1 MFSDFIRFASENIRR
16 ELPQNLPLLLH
27 GGTPV
32 KHNPV
37 RDVFKK
43 DGFFIKIDHR
53 KFHTFAH
60 EFSIALA
67 LQKAG
72 LPVVEHLAYGRIGND
87 NFLISRELAGAV
99 SAEDFLDSDLC
110 KADFIESFTVLMQK
124 WQKAKFSHADPHFG
138 NLLYVPEKNLP
149 VLVDVHDIKRR
160 VFFGSQNKDII
171 RFIFNLR
178 GRIPYSIIFNLLAK
192 FQVRNPQLIF
202 ERMLSD
208 EIIRI
213 KAQWR
218 KRCRQLFNAYPK
230 FSVQIKEELIAA
242 KYRENFTSFPE
253 EPSPD
258 AAKIFAAS
266 FFLSLLQIP
275 HRRCIA
281 VNIKNS
287 TLRFE
292 NELSGTP
299 NAAECAILQ
308 SILTKC
314 GFDFTAG
321 SLREYHGLAAI
332 NDISAAADSPFFKY
346 ER

>member
-1 MFSDFIRFASENIRR
+1 MFSDFVRFASKDIRQ
-16 ELPQNLPLLLH
+16 ELPVNLSRLLH

-37 RDVFKK
+37 RDVFKN

-53 KFHTFAH
+53 RFHTFAH

-67 LQKAG
+67 LQRAG

-87 NFLISRELAGAV
+87 NFLISRELAGAI
-99 SAEDFLDSDLC
+99 SAEDFLDSDSD
-110 KADFIESFTVLMQK
+110 KADFIDSFTVLMQK
-124 WQKAKFSHADPHFG
+124 WQKSNFFHTDPHFG

-160 VFFGSQNKDII
+160 IFFGRQHKDII

-178 GRIPYSIIFNLLAK
+178 GKIPYPIIFALMAK
-192 FQVRNPQLIF
+192 FHVKNPQLTF
-202 ERMLSD
+202 ERMQAD
-208 EIIRI
+208 ELIRI
-213 KAQWR
+213 KSEWR

-242 KYRENFTSFPE
+242 KYRDNYTSFPE
-253 EPSPD
+253 EASPD

-266 FFLSLLQIP
+266 FFFTLLQIP

-292 NELSGTP
+292 DDLSGTP
-299 NAAECAILQ
+299 NATECAILQ

-321 SLREYHGLAAI
+321 AFRKYHGLAAI
-332 NDISAAADSPFFKY
+332 NDISGAADSPFFKY